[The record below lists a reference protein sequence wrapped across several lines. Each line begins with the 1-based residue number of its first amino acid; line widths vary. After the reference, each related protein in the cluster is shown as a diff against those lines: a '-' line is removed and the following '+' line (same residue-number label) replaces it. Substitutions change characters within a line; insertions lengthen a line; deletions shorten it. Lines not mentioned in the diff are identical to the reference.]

1 MKSNFARTIESAIM
15 ANWDDLLPVA
25 PRIGS
30 VHVEYAFAAGGELNR
45 LEVWSSTV
53 RGHWLLACT
62 YADAAAYFNNGIES
76 KALAQTLDTMMRNQK
91 AFILPENTGPHG
103 LLQIETPT
111 PEQRT
116 AATAA
121 VDNTLKEIGCAST

>member
-1 MKSNFARTIESAIM
+1 MQYRFQETMRSMNTNFAETIESAIM
-15 ANWDDLLPVA
+15 ANWNDLLPVA

-30 VHVEYAFAAGGELNR
+30 VHVEYAFAAGGELNH

-53 RGHWLLACT
+53 RGFWLLACT
-62 YADAAAYFNNGIES
+62 YTDADTHFKNGIQS
-76 KALAQTLDTMMRNQK
+76 RTLARTLNAMMQNQK

-116 AATAA
+116 
-121 VDNTLKEIGCAST
+121 